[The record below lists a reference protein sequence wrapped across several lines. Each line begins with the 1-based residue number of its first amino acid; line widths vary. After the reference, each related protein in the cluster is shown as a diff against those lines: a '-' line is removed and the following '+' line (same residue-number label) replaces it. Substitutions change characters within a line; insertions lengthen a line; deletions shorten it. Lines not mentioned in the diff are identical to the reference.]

1 MLVIQR
7 KIGEQIVIPQRQITI
22 EVLGCSGGRVRL
34 GISAPTSTAVHRSE
48 VWATIQQTI
57 DSQSASS

>member
-7 KIGEQIVIPQRQITI
+7 KIGEQIVIPQRGITI

-34 GISAPTSTAVHRSE
+34 GISAPTSTAIHRTE
-48 VWATIQQTI
+48 VWAAIQQ
-57 DSQSASS
+57 ASNPQNAAS